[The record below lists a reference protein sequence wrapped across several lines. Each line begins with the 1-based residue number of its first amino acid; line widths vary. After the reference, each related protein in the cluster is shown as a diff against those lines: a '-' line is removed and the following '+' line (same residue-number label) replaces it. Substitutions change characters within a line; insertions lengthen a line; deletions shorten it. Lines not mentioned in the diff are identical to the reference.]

1 LAYCVRSK
9 RYLAHQITAPQIA
22 GAKAIDPAKEC
33 DLASELA
40 KSTADIKVKEKIKSA
55 AISQVNGMKKK
66 ARTVSNFISPAP
78 IPACKVNGVR
88 SRTDRADNGCISVW
102 VTKLITRR
110 DPRLINSTRFEMRW
124 WRKSSKEM

>member
-1 LAYCVRSK
+1 LAYCVRSQ

-33 DLASELA
+33 DLTSAIA
-40 KSTADIKVKEKIKSA
+40 NRAADIKVKEKIKLA

-78 IPACKVNGVR
+78 ILARKINGVKI
-88 SRTDRADNGCISVW
+88 RTDRADSGCRSVW
-102 VTKLITRR
+102 VMKLIRRR

-124 WRKSSKEM
+124 WRKSLIEM